1 MSGLVK
7 QISAKSGVVGS
18 STVTGDLTVDT
29 NTLKVDSSNNRVGI
43 GDTSPS
49 EKLVVSD
56 NTASQFA
63 SVIKNTHAS
72 GAGMKVFGATG
83 TQYSFIVRDYTDTT
97 NSLVVLGNGRVGIGN
112 NAPTNEL
119 TIGPTT
125 PGADV
130 GNAIELRGSAGDSS
144 LQRFQIYN
152 NGASGKTEFKLGR
165 SGNSPSTF
173 LTIGPTNTV
182 FNTGN
187 VGIGTTN
194 PTLGILQVEKT
205 SSAGSATIAINAPGS
220 GTHSELYHI
229 TANRRFNVGVHGN
242 TGKYFI
248 YDNNAGATR
257 LENDNNGNITTG
269 TTNNERIII
278 GSAGGGIDFS
288 ASSSSYGISGEILK
302 HAESGTWTPTTKIG
316 NTTQS
321 LTGYSVGYDKIGNL
335 VFAHGYVR
343 FTANGTGTITLALP
357 FNPVSAIAI
366 SGGYWFDLGTGA
378 NNLSGVVY
386 PNSSDQTLLFMR
398 PGSWDRNTTTSYLQ
412 HSDFDGN
419 RYIYFSATYRT

>member
-248 YDNNAGATR
+248 YDNNGGATR
-257 LENDNNGNITTG
+257 LEIDNNGNITTG
-269 TTNNERIII
+269 ATNNERIII

-288 ASSSSYGISGEILK
+288 NC
-302 HAESGTWTPTTKIG
+302 TG
-316 NTTQS
+316 NAGS
-321 LTGYSVGYDKIGNL
+321 DGLDAYEEGSWSPYAAAGNYTVIYAL
-335 VFAHGYVR
+335 GRYVR
-343 FTANGTGTITLALP
+343 IGSLVHVWCYLQMTRNNSGSGGTALYNLP
-357 FNPVSAIAI
+357 FFTSSLDSTMEF
-366 SGGYWFDLGTGA
+366 SGLVTRAGNWNNYTPHRITIMNNSTTARMYDSSGNMTQETSWGTNTFVEFQMA
-378 NNLSGVVY
+378 Y
-386 PNSSDQTLLFMR
+386 PLHNQ
-398 PGSWDRNTTTSYLQ
+398 
-412 HSDFDGN
+412 
-419 RYIYFSATYRT
+419 